1 MVKYHK
7 KHFILSFLFF
17 VTNSIVFGQKPDTI
31 LIFKFP
37 TLPKTNYCVATGKL
51 PTPMC
56 SVYLPENYDEIKK
69 IPVLLWIDGGTGG
82 AGDCV
87 KFVKEKVG
95 ANGIILINFPLFKT
109 NIDPLL
115 PDSSNHWTR
124 FRIRNSDSETLWK
137 SYKIMLDSL
146 FSLFPQIDKT
156 NAFMGGFSNG
166 AHAIAI
172 LLNRPEHEI
181 TNYFNKFFFIEGG
194 DGLEDYSVLKSR
206 YVLYMQGTE
215 LSYPNWVKS
224 YYLNAKKNKAK
235 ANFVYMKGAGHAFPK
250 VYHKTFRK
258 WISKTMA
265 TCSKN

>member
-7 KHFILSFLFF
+7 KHFILWFLFF

-31 LIFKFP
+31 LFFKFP
-37 TLPKTNYCVATGKL
+37 TLPKTNYYIATGKL

-56 SVYLPENYDEIKK
+56 SVYLPENYNEIKK

-95 ANGIILINFPLFKT
+95 ANGIILINFPLFKA
-109 NIDPLL
+109 NINPLL
-115 PDSSNHWTR
+115 PDSSNYWTR
-124 FRIRNSDSETLWK
+124 LRIRNSDSDTLWK
-137 SYKIMLDSL
+137 AYKNMLDSI
-146 FSLFPQIDKT
+146 FSIFPQIDKE
-156 NAFMGGFSNG
+156 NALMGGFSNG
-166 AHAIAI
+166 AHATAV

-194 DGLEDYSVLKSR
+194 DGLEDYSVLKNR
-206 YVLYMQGTE
+206 NVLYMQGTE

-224 YYLNAKKNKAK
+224 FYLNAKKIKAK
-235 ANFVYMKGAGHAFPK
+235 ARFVYMKGVGHNFPK
-250 VYHKTFRK
+250 QYQVQLNNRIRK
-258 WISKTMA
+258 MIK
-265 TCSKN
+265 

>member
-7 KHFILSFLFF
+7 KHFILWFLFF

-31 LIFKFP
+31 LFFKFP
-37 TLPKTNYCVATGKL
+37 TLTKTNYYIATGKQ

-56 SVYLPENYDEIKK
+56 SVYLPESYNEIKK

-95 ANGIILINFPLFKT
+95 TNGIILINFPLFKA
-109 NIDPLL
+109 NIDTLL
-115 PDSSNHWTR
+115 PYSSNYWTR

-137 SYKIMLDSL
+137 AYKNMLDSL
-146 FSLFPQIDKT
+146 FSIFPQIDKE
-156 NAFMGGFSNG
+156 NSFMGGFSNG
-166 AHAIAI
+166 AHATAV

-194 DGLEDYSVLKSR
+194 DGLQDYSILKNR
-206 YVLYMQGTE
+206 AILYMQGTE
-215 LSYPNWVKS
+215 LSHPNWVKS
-224 YYLNAKKNKAK
+224 YYQKAKKSNAKTR
-235 ANFVYMKGAGHAFPK
+235 FVYMKGAGHNFPK
-250 VYHKTFRK
+250 QYFEKLQT
-258 WISKTMA
+258 WIDKHT
-265 TCSKN
+265 N

>member
-7 KHFILSFLFF
+7 KHIILLLLFF

-31 LIFKFP
+31 LTFKFP
-37 TLPKTNYCVATGKL
+37 TLPETNYYVVTGKL

-95 ANGIILINFPLFKT
+95 TNGIILINFPLFKA
-109 NIDPLL
+109 NIDTLL
-115 PDSSNHWTR
+115 PDSSNYRTR

-137 SYKIMLDSL
+137 AYKNMLDSL
-146 FSLFPQIDKT
+146 FSIFPQIDNN

-166 AHAIAI
+166 AHATAV

-194 DGLEDYSVLKSR
+194 DGLQDYSVLKKR

-224 YYLNAKKNKAK
+224 FYLNAKKNKAK
-235 ANFVYMKGAGHAFPK
+235 ADFVNMKGAGHDFPEQYQDK
-250 VYHKTFRK
+250 LRNWIRK
-258 WISKTMA
+258 NIK
-265 TCSKN
+265 